1 MLIMNKSYYHRENIK
16 NKHYKSNNQ
25 EKKQQK
31 TKKQKQKQKQN
42 TNKPTNKQ
50 TKHQLHIR
58 KILTKK
64 KKVMTKLKI
73 ELIQD
78 IPLKVDDHNS
88 H

>member
-16 NKHYKSNNQ
+16 NKHYKSNIQ

-31 TKKQKQKQKQN
+31 NKKTETKTKTKHKQ
-42 TNKPTNKQ
+42 TNKQ

-78 IPLKVDDHNS
+78 IPLRVDDHNS

>member
-1 MLIMNKSYYHRENIK
+1 MLIMNKIYYHRENIK

-25 EKKQQK
+25 EKKK
-31 TKKQKQKQKQN
+31 EN

-64 KKVMTKLKI
+64 KNVMTKLKI

-88 H
+88 Q